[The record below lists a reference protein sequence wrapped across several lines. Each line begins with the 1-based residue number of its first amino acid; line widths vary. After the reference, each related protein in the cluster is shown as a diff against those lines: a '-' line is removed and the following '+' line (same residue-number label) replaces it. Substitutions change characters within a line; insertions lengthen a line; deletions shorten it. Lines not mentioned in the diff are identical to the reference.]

1 MITIPIVMAF
11 DLNYYVAGGV
21 AMYSLLMH
29 AAQER
34 EGEPLFYK
42 IHLLIQG
49 LDFSHQQELVKI
61 AAPFA
66 DFSAIIFHDIGQK
79 QSGFGKFFEQNI
91 TPILPYLRPGLLK
104 RFSSLVLYRFFLSS
118 LFPEY
123 DKIIACDVDILFERD
138 ISPAYFAFDAN
149 EPYYLAAVRENW
161 HMSVEHL
168 EETYK
173 NTAKDLGAGSN
184 INSRADMET
193 LFCCCINVGF
203 IVVNLKKWRE
213 DSLESRMIAIFKEK
227 GSKLV
232 AFEQEVINFA
242 CQGQILELPR
252 IYNYVAD
259 VFNDYSEMQTPVVWH
274 FLGHKPWKFI
284 GGGGGTEI
292 RFKRWMRVFL
302 LASMSSE
309 KFMTHAL
316 ITHPSK
322 EFMDSLITHFQNN
335 HLDLSLLDCMISK
348 KTLAKLFIFKVKIF
362 IFKARRY
369 LKNKLTRIK
378 SGFF

>member
-21 AMYSLLMH
+21 AIYSLLMH

-66 DFSAIIFHDIGQK
+66 DFSALIFHDIGQK

-91 TPILPYLRPGLLK
+91 TPLLPYLRPGLLK

-118 LFPEY
+118 LFSEY
-123 DKIIACDVDILFERD
+123 DKIIACDVDTLFERD
-138 ISPAYFAFDAN
+138 ISPAYFAFDTE
-149 EPYYLAAVRENW
+149 EPYYLAAVREYW
-161 HMSVEHL
+161 QSVEDL
-168 EETYK
+168 EETYRD
-173 NTAKDLGAGSN
+173 TAKKLGAGSD

-193 LFCCCINVGF
+193 LFRCCINVGF
-203 IVVNLKKWRE
+203 VVANLKKWRE

-252 IYNYVAD
+252 VYNYAAD
-259 VFNDYSEMQTPVVWH
+259 IFNDYFEMQTPVVWH
-274 FLGHKPWKFI
+274 FLGHKPKPWEFK
-284 GGGGGTEI
+284 GETEL

-302 LASMSSE
+302 LVSISSE

-316 ITHPSK
+316 ITHPSR
-322 EFMDSLITHFQNN
+322 EFMDNLRTHFQNDRF
-335 HLDLSLLDCMISK
+335 DLASLDCM
-348 KTLAKLFIFKVKIF
+348 
-362 IFKARRY
+362 
-369 LKNKLTRIK
+369 
-378 SGFF
+378 

>member
-34 EGEPLFYK
+34 KGEPLFYK

-66 DFSAIIFHDIGQK
+66 DFSAIIFHDIDEK
-79 QSGFGKFFEQNI
+79 RSGFGKFFEQNT
-91 TPILPYLRPGLLK
+91 TPLLPYLRPALLK
-104 RFSSLVLYRFFLSS
+104 RFSSLVLYRLFLSS

-123 DKIIACDVDILFERD
+123 DKIIACDVDMLFERD
-138 ISPAYFAFDAN
+138 ISPAYFAFDTD

-161 HMSVEHL
+161 HKNVEHL
-168 EETYK
+168 EETYR
-173 NTAKDLGAGSN
+173 NTAKDLGAGSD
-184 INSRADMET
+184 INSRADMEA

-203 IVVNLKKWRE
+203 IVANLKKWRE
-213 DSLESRMIAIFKEK
+213 DDLESRMIAIFKEK

-232 AFEQEVINFA
+232 AFEQEVINLA
-242 CQGQILELPR
+242 CLGQILELPR

-259 VFNDYSEMQTPVVWH
+259 VFNDYSEIQTPVVWH
-274 FLGHKPWKFI
+274 FLGHKPWKVYR
-284 GGGGGTEI
+284 GGTEI

-302 LASMSSE
+302 LAFISSE
-309 KFMTHAL
+309 KFMIHAL
-316 ITHPSK
+316 ITHSSK
-322 EFMDSLITHFQNN
+322 EFTDSFITHREFMDVLITHFQNN
-335 HLDLSLLDCMISK
+335 RFDLSSLDYMISK
-348 KTLAKLFIFKVKIF
+348 KTLAKLFIFKVK
-362 IFKARRY
+362 KY

-378 SGFF
+378 KW